1 LKPNG
6 FRGFFLPQ
14 NRASVRVRAGDY
26 SPPPFPPPKGEIFS
40 SNQIHIN
47 FLFLF
52 SKQRGAIICVLPLNA
67 MKMKGILTAAIIGI
81 FALTGWS
88 QTSTVTNS
96 EVTFFGQCLIEVL
109 DIQEMKTLETEMRNN
124 PYIKVCRLDYNTQ
137 RAFILTKST
146 ETLTEEQFTS
156 WFIGYSDKVRCVQ
169 VGVHGVDQVKPFPFV
184 DCIK

>member
-1 LKPNG
+1 
-6 FRGFFLPQ
+6 
-14 NRASVRVRAGDY
+14 
-26 SPPPFPPPKGEIFS
+26 
-40 SNQIHIN
+40 
-47 FLFLF
+47 
-52 SKQRGAIICVLPLNA
+52 

-81 FALTGWS
+81 FALTGRS

-109 DIQEMKTLETEMRNN
+109 DLQEMKTLETEMRNN